1 MPKASRRAPGDGSV
15 YYEAD
20 RGCWVGAVELGRDP
34 RTGRRVRRKV
44 SAPTRTQ
51 ARAALAA
58 LLEEKRRTGTVGRR
72 DITVEAIVR
81 ELLASPPADWR
92 SPVTVQVNT
101 GHAERIIAALGR
113 RTLAALTVSDVERL
127 LYGMA
132 EDGYARA
139 TIGGTRTL
147 LRRALRRAE
156 RDGLV
161 GRNVAGLAEMPAASR
176 RKSRAMTLVQVR
188 QLLGSDLTPWWR
200 ALIITGVMSG
210 LRPGELLGLLW
221 DDVDFAAGVI
231 RVRQSM
237 KDSGALAALKTE
249 QSRRTLAMPAA
260 VVGALRALRA
270 DQAAARLRAGRAWAD
285 SGLVFCGEA
294 GQPRQLRGVRAAF
307 GRVTARAGIGHW
319 QPREMRHTFVSVL
332 SDAGIDIEQIAD
344 AAGHVSSNVTRTVYR
359 HQIADVTARAAQA
372 MDRIF
377 GTGSA
382 S

>member
-1 MPKASRRAPGDGSV
+1 MGRRARGEGAV
-15 YYEAD
+15 YFDRD
-20 RGCWVGAVELGRDP
+20 RGAWVGAVELGRDP
-34 RTGRRVRRKV
+34 QTGRRVRRKV

-51 ARAALAA
+51 ARAELAA

-81 ELLASPPADWR
+81 ELLANPPADWR

-101 GHAERIIAALGR
+101 GHAERIITALGSR
-113 RTLAALTVSDVERL
+113 KLAALTVSDVERL
-127 LYGMA
+127 LHQMA
-132 EDGYARA
+132 AAGYAKA

-161 GRNVAGLAEMPAASR
+161 GRNVADLAEMPAAAR
-176 RKSRAMTLVQVR
+176 RKSRAMTLAQVR
-188 QLLGSDLTPWWR
+188 QLLAADLAPWWR
-200 ALIITGVMSG
+200 ALIITGVMCG

-221 DDVDFAAGVI
+221 DDVDFTAGVI

-249 QSRRTLAMPAA
+249 ESRRTLAMPAA
-260 VVGALRALRA
+260 VAGALRALRA
-270 DQAAARLRAGRAWAD
+270 DQAAARLRAGRAWTD

-294 GQPRQLRGVRAAF
+294 GQPRKLRGVRAAF
-307 GRVTARAGIGHW
+307 GRMTARAGIGHW

-359 HQIADVTARAAQA
+359 HQIADVTARAAEA

>member
-1 MPKASRRAPGDGSV
+1 VGSV
-15 YYEAD
+15 D
-20 RGCWVGAVELGRDP
+20 IGRDP
-34 RTGRRVRRKV
+34 ETGKRRRRKV
-44 SAPTRTQ
+44 SAPTKTECR
-51 ARAALAA
+51 
-58 LLEEKRRTGTVGRR
+58 EKLDELRREKARTGTVARR
-72 DITVEAIVR
+72 DLTVEAVVR
-81 ELLASPPADWR
+81 GLLANPPADWR

-101 GHAERIIAALGR
+101 GHAERIIAALGK
-113 RTLAALTVSDVERL
+113 RTLAKLAVADVERL

-161 GRNVAGLAEMPAASR
+161 GRNVADLAELPAAAR
-176 RKSRAMTLVQVR
+176 RKSRAMTLAQVR
-188 QLLGSDLTPWWR
+188 QLLAADLTPFWR
-200 ALIITGVMSG
+200 AYVITGVQCG
-210 LRPGELLGLLW
+210 LRPGELVGLLW

-237 KDSGALAALKTE
+237 KASGLADLKTE
-249 QSRRTLAMPAA
+249 QSRRTLAMPAGVA
-260 VVGALRALRA
+260 ATLKALRA
-270 DQAAARLRAGRAWAD
+270 DQAAARLRLGRAWRD

-294 GQPRQLRGVRAAF
+294 GQARQVRGVRAAF
-307 GRVTARAGIGHW
+307 SRVTTRAGIGAW
-319 QPREMRHTFVSVL
+319 QPRELRHTFVSVL

-344 AAGHVSSNVTRTVYR
+344 AAGHVSSNVTRNVYR
-359 HQIADVTARAAQA
+359 HQIADVVARAAEA

-377 GTGSA
+377 GAGSA